1 MESEIET
8 RELVIVQPES
18 PLEFEKLPCDIERK
32 SPSNFGTTCLGI
44 KTIQQNTHSQ
54 NDPSSGIPKF
64 QDGKVSEHF
73 GEQMERKHFSERE
86 ITYNLVLRKLVD
98 SFMDRSVTYS
108 HQPKSL
114 LHTLCSS
121 LARNFPELGDAY
133 HRERICAY
141 LKACRR
147 NAKKK
152 HGEPYV
158 RMSARYLSAGTAAR
172 LAEEI
177 YLKEKDYLLNGQR
190 SLEDSVSYQFHTP
203 PNSNE
208 RREIDTSKLSD
219 EATSITGG
227 TPVTVQS
234 PNIPNMC
241 IQSPLDSTVAPGVSL
256 RMKIGIV
263 NEAVRPVQEPSF
275 CKYCIDITWG
285 RPLSTTYSDVC
296 TDFRLTVEKT
306 ETTSLL
312 VSESL
317 HVVTCRPLKC
327 VRLQAIGQ
335 SISHRVDP
343 TTAFRISLQNV
354 NWKFLAFGEAMLL
367 TQYVP
372 ALCGRKSLTQAIGLP
387 WIQELNRTGCVSL
400 VRCYSSLF
408 ATQNRRFLVLRLK
421 SKNTEVAFRN
431 NGRAGSQRHAQ
442 RSTDAAVIKATLPS
456 EACSII
462 CNIKV
467 GLRMSLFRELLPVWV
482 QTEDEI
488 NGLEDCAYLMIPKR
502 EKTVVDYP
510 GGFRNLICHLFRQE
524 NELRYRRY
532 RID

>member
-1 MESEIET
+1 MSEIISASRVYKGPQRMESEIET

-54 NDPSSGIPKF
+54 NDPSSGIPSIGGQLSTKQGLETNGSEITEKF

-219 EATSITGG
+219 EAASITGG

-241 IQSPLDSTVAPGVSL
+241 IQSPLDSVS
-256 RMKIGIV
+256 
-263 NEAVRPVQEPSF
+263 PVPIPLPS
-275 CKYCIDITWG
+275 
-285 RPLSTTYSDVC
+285 
-296 TDFRLTVEKT
+296 
-306 ETTSLL
+306 
-312 VSESL
+312 
-317 HVVTCRPLKC
+317 
-327 VRLQAIGQ
+327 
-335 SISHRVDP
+335 SISMASLP
-343 TTAFRISLQNV
+343 AGLFELTLAKWLNQTAE
-354 NWKFLAFGEAMLL
+354 FLFCIANQLETSQKLN
-367 TQYVP
+367 
-372 ALCGRKSLTQAIGLP
+372 ALGSIP
-387 WIQELNRTGCVSL
+387 
-400 VRCYSSLF
+400 
-408 ATQNRRFLVLRLK
+408 
-421 SKNTEVAFRN
+421 SK
-431 NGRAGSQRHAQ
+431 GS
-442 RSTDAAVIKATLPS
+442 
-456 EACSII
+456 C
-462 CNIKV
+462 CN
-467 GLRMSLFRELLPVWV
+467 
-482 QTEDEI
+482 Q
-488 NGLEDCAYLMIPKR
+488 
-502 EKTVVDYP
+502 
-510 GGFRNLICHLFRQE
+510 
-524 NELRYRRY
+524 
-532 RID
+532 